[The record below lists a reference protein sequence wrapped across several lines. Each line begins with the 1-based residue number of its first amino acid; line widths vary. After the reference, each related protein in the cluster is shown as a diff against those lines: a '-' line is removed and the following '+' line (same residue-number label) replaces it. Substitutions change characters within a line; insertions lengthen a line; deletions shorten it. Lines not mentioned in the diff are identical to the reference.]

1 MAEGQSL
8 GNSLNFGGPYLGIFA
23 FQEELL
29 RRSSGRLVGET
40 VDANGACGYVLTL
53 STREQHI
60 RRGKATSNICT
71 NEALNALAAASYLAV
86 MGKQGLRKAAELCW
100 HKAHYAASQ
109 IAEIDGYKV
118 LDVKPFFKEF
128 VVRCP
133 RPVSEVN
140 GFLLEEYGI
149 IGGYDLS
156 EDYPHLGHAM
166 LVCVTEM
173 NTRDEIDDLVTA
185 LAEITEDDVIPLEVL
200 F

>member
-1 MAEGQSL
+1 
-8 GNSLNFGGPYLGIFA
+8 
-23 FQEELL
+23 
-29 RRSSGRLVGET
+29 
-40 VDANGACGYVLTL
+40 
-53 STREQHI
+53 
-60 RRGKATSNICT
+60 
-71 NEALNALAAASYLAV
+71 

-100 HKAHYAASQ
+100 HKAHYAAAQ
-109 IAEIDGYKV
+109 IAEIEGYEV
-118 LDVKPFFKEF
+118 AQSTGDAKPFFKEF

-133 RPVSEVN
+133 RPVSEIN
-140 GFLLEEYGI
+140 SFLLEEYGI

-156 EDYPHLGHAM
+156 EDYPYLGHAM